1 MEARVVRWGE
11 FAVVKKEAV
20 SGPLGASEVE
30 VAVLAAAF
38 GELDVRVCAGELAEL
53 TGLPPLVPGHSGLC
67 GVVRRCGAAVQHVRH
82 GERVVG
88 LAALGSPGALS
99 ESVVCEGSAVARVSD
114 TCDAAQAAAAVEPAL
129 RAFMGLQYHLRGLRG
144 ETVLVAD
151 AARGPLGEAALQLA
165 LHLGLSPLAACA
177 SAAEAAL
184 LSARFPGARVVVAER
199 PELLPA
205 AVARATEGLG
215 VDCLYESGPAPV
227 TAEGRRARIACLA
240 AHGVWCVQRELQL
253 DPPETRALLLRAAR
267 LGFVFP
273 QAWLLSPLLRGRLMH
288 LMHETARLLG
298 APLSLSSVDRFPLA
312 RVAAAR
318 EAVARAEGAVV
329 VLLK

>member
-11 FAVVKKEAV
+11 FAVVKKDAGA
-20 SGPLGASEVE
+20 GPLGAEQVE

-38 GELDVRVCAGELAEL
+38 GDLDVRATVGELAEL
-53 TGLPPLVPGHSGLC
+53 AGLPLVPGHSGFC

-88 LAALGSPGALS
+88 VAALGTAGALS
-99 ESVVCEGSAVARVSD
+99 ESVVCEASGVARVSD
-114 TCDAAQAAAAVEPAL
+114 TCDPAQAAAAVEPAL

-151 AARGPLGEAALQLA
+151 AARGPLGEAAVQLA
-165 LHLGLSPLAACA
+165 LHLGLAPLAACA
-177 SAAEAAL
+177 SPAEATVLA
-184 LSARFPGARVVVAER
+184 ARFPGARVVVAER
-199 PELLPA
+199 PELLAA
-205 AVARATEGLG
+205 AVSRATEGLG
-215 VDCLYESGPAPV
+215 VDCVYESGPAP
-227 TAEGRRARIACLA
+227 ADPAARRARIDCLA

-253 DPPETRALLLRAAR
+253 DPPEARALLLRAAR

-288 LMHETARLLG
+288 LLHETARLLG
-298 APLSLSSVDRFPLA
+298 APLSLSAVDRFPLA
-312 RVAAAR
+312 KIAAAR
-318 EAVARAEGAVV
+318 EAAARAEGAVV
-329 VLLK
+329 ILLK